1 MILFFDTETTGL
13 IPGRIIQ
20 LAYIMQTGTEIKS
33 KCFFFA
39 VEYVEPSA
47 VAVHGFTPEK
57 LAVLSGGNTF
67 SCDID
72 EIYDDFAAADLI
84 IGHNVKFDI
93 DFMIAEFLYQSR
105 RFRYKESFDTMR
117 FFTPIMKL
125 PRTSNKGYKY
135 PKLTELSEFLD
146 IYPYDVTRKTGEIFG
161 SNSVGS
167 HDARYDTAELYL
179 CFIKGLET
187 YPEIARIVEEAERKE
202 D

>member
-1 MILFFDTETTGL
+1 M
-13 IPGRIIQ
+13 
-20 LAYIMQTGTEIKS
+20 
-33 KCFFFA
+33 
-39 VEYVEPSA
+39 
-47 VAVHGFTPEK
+47 
-57 LAVLSGGNTF
+57 SGGNTF

-161 SNSVGS
+161 SNAVGS

-179 CFIKGLET
+179 CFIKGLKT